1 MRPLWYQA
9 LLSDEISP
17 HKKFV
22 RGQYAVFYRMK
33 TSLQST
39 PLLMGFANT
48 LSFSGPDFFFFLTA
62 SKEEL
67 LI

>member
-1 MRPLWYQA
+1 MRPLWSQA

-22 RGQYAVFYRMK
+22 RGQNAVFYRMK
-33 TSLQST
+33 TSFQGT

-48 LSFSGPDFFFFLTA
+48 LSFSGPAIFFLSTA
-62 SKEEL
+62 KEEL